1 MSLNRATRIEHKDNK
16 ITLFTW
22 HIEEVTEF
30 REKYQ
35 DTHDVESPSILG
47 EFLGKDKTSYYIT
60 ATKKPVVIPQQSMS
74 KTVKK
79 KFTELEER
87 IHRVDINE
95 LRIKQINDSLEKIND
110 KIERLTK

>member
-1 MSLNRATRIEHKDNK
+1 MSLKRATKIKYKDNE

-22 HIEEVTEF
+22 RIEEVTEF

-35 DTHDVESPSILG
+35 DTHDIGSPSILG
-47 EFLGKDKTSYYIT
+47 EFLGKDKTSYYVT

-74 KTVKK
+74 NSVKK
-79 KFTELEER
+79 KFTELEEK
-87 IHRVDINE
+87 IHLIDINE